1 MLLTTSRR
9 TSQRTRTFCRELASI
24 LPYCE
29 YVNRG
34 KKSIREV
41 LDQGFK
47 NAHERV
53 LVIETKDGNPYKMA
67 SIPTSKGL
75 EWEEEFTISVRTRKD
90 LGLNPRVPALR
101 EDLPVGYVGSRDD
114 KLFKR
119 IAGMFEADESSESD
133 VMVTMERMNGSVIV
147 NFLRSDVSKDPVGP
161 LIKVKI

>member
-41 LDQGFK
+41 LDQGYS
-47 NAHERV
+47 NAHEKV

-67 SIPTSKGL
+67 SMPTSKGM
-75 EWEEEFTISVRTRKD
+75 EWEEEFFISVRTRRD
-90 LGLNPRVPALR
+90 LGLNTRVLPLK
-101 EDLPVGYVGSRDD
+101 EDIPVGFVGD
-114 KLFKR
+114 KGDEIFKR

-133 VMVTMERMNGSVIV
+133 VMLTLERVNGSVIV
-147 NFLRSDVSKDPVGP
+147 NFLRNDVSGDPVGP